1 MARNP
6 VRSVINNW
14 VCTRTYMRRRS
25 AFAPRRRV
33 AFSGIYRKGISAW
46 ILNQLLGEGKW
57 HETLGFTP
65 T

>member
-6 VRSVINNW
+6 VRSVINNR
-14 VCTRTYMRRRS
+14 VCTRIYVRRRS
-25 AFAPRRRV
+25 
-33 AFSGIYRKGISAW
+33 AFSGIYRKRISAW

-57 HETLGFTP
+57 QETLGFTP